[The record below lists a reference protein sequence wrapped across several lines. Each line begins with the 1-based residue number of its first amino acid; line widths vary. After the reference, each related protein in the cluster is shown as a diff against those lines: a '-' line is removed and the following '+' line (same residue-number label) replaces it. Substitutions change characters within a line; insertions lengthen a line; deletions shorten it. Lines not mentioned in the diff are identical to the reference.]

1 MNKITRITLAVPQV
15 RVARVLLMAESL
27 RTFGCNLKNSPITML
42 TPAAGDRFSDH
53 AREKLAALAVEIMP
67 FEADATA
74 LQFPFAAKI
83 FAAAAAE
90 KKITGQS
97 EDLFDD
103 GGWQDL
109 SIAETLK
116 SWSDIR
122 LQGQNSAE
130 AQA

>member
-1 MNKITRITLAVPQV
+1 
-15 RVARVLLMAESL
+15 MAESL